1 MKVEVPY
8 LYLVGDSMNIDGV
21 MKPGVTGFSEEELS
35 KQEIKDFEAYLY
47 HAIRCENGKLIKTEL
62 LINNRNFYTYQIGI
76 RTKVFHILLHSNFPF
91 VAFASVVDYSGIV
104 FIDAPEQ
111 VKTILT
117 ENYIVLESKLLNQ
130 TFTSEDT
137 RTLGRH
143 EQEMIKYWKPE
154 TIGEVI
160 FNYWD

>member
-1 MKVEVPY
+1 MKSNE
-8 LYLVGDSMNIDGV
+8 V
-21 MKPGVTGFSEEELS
+21 MKPGVTGFLEEELS

-62 LINNRNFYTYQIGI
+62 LINNRNFYTYQIEM
-76 RTKVFHILLHSNFPF
+76 RTRVFHILLHSIFPF

-104 FIDAPEQ
+104 FMDAPEQ
-111 VKTILT
+111 VKTILR
-117 ENYIVLESKLLNQ
+117 ESYKVLETKLLNQ
-130 TFTSEDT
+130 ALTREDT